1 MTEIASKSALRAA
14 AIARRALLSP
24 PERAAAS
31 EKLAAAD
38 LSFLS
43 PRAGSIVSGFSA
55 MPEELDVFPL
65 LERLTGAG
73 CRACLPVMQGKGKPL
88 LFRAWAPGDDLDIAM
103 WGIRQPKAEQPAV
116 DPDILLV
123 PLLAWDAQGWRLG
136 YGGGFYDRTLR
147 GLRARKAIV
156 AVGVAFDGQQV
167 DAVPHLD
174 YDERLDW
181 VLTPGGPRRFAA

>member
-31 EKLAAAD
+31 EKIAAVGLAFAA
-38 LSFLS
+38 
-43 PRAGSIVSGFSA
+43 PRPGSIISGFSA

-65 LERLTGAG
+65 LARLVGEG
-73 CRACLPVMQGKGKPL
+73 CRACLPVMQRKGKPL
-88 LFRAWAPGDDLDIAM
+88 AFRTWAPGDDLDIAL
-103 WGIRQPKAEQPAV
+103 WGIRQPKAEQPTV

-123 PLLAWDAQGWRLG
+123 PLLAWDAEGWRLG

-147 GLRARKAIV
+147 GLRARKPVV

-181 VLTPGGPRRFAA
+181 VLTPGGPRRFPA